1 MNYKILLI
9 GDNCTD
15 IFVYGNCYRLNPE
28 APTPVLSETHR
39 VENPGM
45 GGNVLKNIQTLGLNA
60 KFLTHEEN
68 ITKLRYIDEK
78 SNYILLRID
87 NDNFVKPI
95 EKFESIK
102 YEDYDLVIVSDYGKG
117 FLNEYHINYILK
129 RSKLSFID
137 TKKPIDDWI
146 EPATFIKINEAEF
159 NNPENDHE
167 FMFFKLTKKLIVT
180 LGDKGVVYDENTFP
194 PPKEFLVR
202 DVVGAG
208 DTFLA
213 SVACHY
219 MINKDIKEAIKF
231 ANLCAGQVVSKRGV
245 AYPDE
250 KLI

>member
-1 MNYKILLI
+1 MNQKILLI
-9 GDNCTD
+9 GDSCLD

-28 APTPVLSETHR
+28 APTAVLSESR
-39 VENPGM
+39 RIENPGM
-45 GGNVLKNIQTLGLNA
+45 AGNVLKNIQVLGLNA
-60 KFLTHEEN
+60 DFITNKEN
-68 ITKLRYIDEK
+68 IIKLRYIDEK

-87 NDNFVKPI
+87 NDNFVEPI
-95 EKFESIK
+95 KYFESI
-102 YEDYDLVIVSDYGKG
+102 EYDNYDMVIISDYNKG
-117 FLNEYHINYILK
+117 FMNEYHINYILK
-129 RSKLSFID
+129 RSKISFID

-159 NNPENDHE
+159 NNPKNDNE
-167 FMFFKLTKKLIVT
+167 FMFFKLTEKLIVT
-180 LGDKGVVYDENTFP
+180 LGDKGVVYDEHTFS